1 MYKILLLVLLPMF
14 SLAQTS
20 VKGKIT
26 DKKNNPIANVK
37 ITIPELNT
45 TLSSDESGSFD
56 LIQGNRNVLLIIE
69 KEGFQKLEIQQIC
82 TLDFTI
88 QIEKNISEGNIAVV
102 TIVNDQKTLGRKQK
116 AVTNTQ
122 NLSQGELQKAA
133 CCNLSESFET
143 NPSIDVNF
151 SDAVTGNKQIK
162 MLGLTSPYILMSE
175 ENIPAIRGALQA
187 TGLNFIP
194 GTWAESIQI
203 TKGAG
208 SVTNGY
214 ESISGQIN
222 YELLKPQKEE
232 PFFANVYG
240 SNDGRFELNTHFAN
254 KYSDKLSSLVLLHGN
269 TRNIK
274 NDMNHDGFLD
284 NPLGKQ
290 VNILNRW
297 QYNDVEKGIV
307 SFLNIKYFKDE
318 KTGGTVN
325 DNSHA
330 EVMNPNL
337 WTSQVNTDKIEI
349 SNKIGYIY
357 PDMPFQSIGFQQAF
371 QYNKMHSEFGN
382 KIHHIHHKNYFS
394 NLIFNSIISNTK
406 HKFITGLNFNYDKFE
421 EHLEANFMAEYDRI
435 DTSIGSFFEY
445 AYDNLNNF
453 SFVLGARVD
462 NHNRLGFFFTPRAH
476 VKYNPFEKTTLRF
489 SAGRGKRAS
498 NIFVENIN
506 VLASSRDI
514 IVNNENGN
522 LYGLNPEIA
531 WNYGTS
537 LIQKFNLFGKQNEIV
552 IDYYKTDF
560 SNQIVVDLENPR
572 QVTFSNLK
580 GKSFAESFQLEW
592 NITLMRHLNLRTAYK
607 YLNVKTDYAKGLLDK
622 PLQAKNRFFANIA
635 YETHILDKGQQWKF
649 DATFNWIGAQRM
661 PSTLA
666 NPVQYQ
672 LPAYSPNYQLINTQV
687 TRTFSSTF
695 EMYVGAENLGNFK
708 QKNAIIASD
717 NPNSPYFDSTM
728 IYGPV
733 FGNMFYAGLRFKI
746 KAKKEAVV
754 TELKGVENLNN
765 H

>member
-1 MYKILLLVLLPMF
+1 MYKIILLVLFPIF

-20 VKGKIT
+20 VVGKIT
-26 DKKNNPIANVK
+26 DKENNPIANVK
-37 ITIPELNT
+37 ITISELNSS
-45 TLSSDESGSFD
+45 LLSDEKGSFT
-56 LIQGNRNVLLIIE
+56 LIQKNSNVLLVLE
-69 KEGFQKLEIQQIC
+69 KEGFQKLEILQSCAQ
-82 TLDFTI
+82 DFTI
-88 QIEKNISEGNIAVV
+88 QLEKSILDSSIETVKVVKNM
-102 TIVNDQKTLGRKQK
+102 KTLGRKQK

-203 TKGAG
+203 SKGAG

-232 PFFANVYG
+232 PFFANVYA
-240 SNDGRFELNTHFAN
+240 SNDGRYELNTHFAN

-297 QYNDVEKGIV
+297 QYNNVEKGIV

-318 KTGGTVN
+318 KTGGTFNQDVL
-325 DNSHA
+325 
-330 EVMNPNL
+330 NPL
-337 WTSQVNTDKIEI
+337 TWISQVNTDKIEL
-349 SNKIGYIY
+349 SNKIGYLFR
-357 PDMPFQSIGFQQAF
+357 DMPFQSIGFQQAF
-371 QYNKMHSEFGN
+371 QYNKMNSQFGLTN
-382 KIHHIHHKNYFS
+382 HTINHKSYFS
-394 NLIFNSIISNTK
+394 NLLFNSIISNTK
-406 HKFITGLNFNYDKFE
+406 HKFITGINFNYDSFQE
-421 EHLEANFMAEYDRI
+421 NLQVNFSKNYDRI
-435 DTSIGSFFEY
+435 DTSVGSFFEY
-445 AYDNLNNF
+445 SFDNLNNF
-453 SFVLGARVD
+453 SYVLGARVD
-462 NHNRLGFFFTPRAH
+462 NHNRLGLFFTPRVH

-498 NIFVENIN
+498 NMFVENIN
-506 VLASSRDI
+506 VLASSREVI
-514 IVNNENGN
+514 IHDENGK

-537 LIQKFNLFGKQNEIV
+537 LIQKFYLFGKENEIV
-552 IDYYKTDF
+552 VDYYKTDF
-560 SNQIVVDLENPR
+560 SNQIVVDLENAR

-580 GKSFAESFQLEW
+580 GKSFAESFQIEW
-592 NITLMRHLNLRTAYK
+592 NISLMTHLNLRTAYK
-607 YLNVKTDYAKGLLDK
+607 YLNVKTDYATGLLDK

-635 YETHILDKGQQWKF
+635 YETHILEKGQQWKF
-649 DATFNWIGAQRM
+649 DATFNWIGAQRL
-661 PSTLA
+661 PNTLA

-672 LPAYSPNYQLINTQV
+672 MPAYSPNYQLINAQV

-695 EMYVGAENLGNFK
+695 EMYFGAENLGNFK

-746 KAKKEAVV
+746 KGNKEI
-754 TELKGVENLNN
+754 EN
-765 H
+765 HIHKEGDDHKHD

>member
-1 MYKILLLVLLPMF
+1 MYKILFLVLMPLF
-14 SLAQTS
+14 SLAQS
-20 VKGKIT
+20 NVQGKII
-26 DKKNNPIANVK
+26 DKENTPIANVK
-37 ITIPELNT
+37 ITISELNT
-45 TLSSDESGSFD
+45 ILYSDENGSFT
-56 LIQGNRNVLLIIE
+56 LIQGNRNLILILE
-69 KEGFQKLEIQQIC
+69 KEGFQKLEIQQSVKS
-82 TLDFTI
+82 DFTI
-88 QIEKNISEGNIAVV
+88 QLEKTASDNNIATV
-102 TIVNDQKTLGRKQK
+102 TIVKKQNTLGRKQK

-122 NLSQGELQKAA
+122 HLSQGELQKAA

-208 SVTNGY
+208 SVVNGY

-222 YELLKPQKEE
+222 YELLKPCSEV
-232 PFFANVYG
+232 PFYANTYA
-240 SNDGRFELNTHFAN
+240 SNDGRYELNTHFAN
-254 KYSDKLSSLVLLHGN
+254 KYSDKVSSLLLVHGN

-297 QYNDVEKGIV
+297 QYNNAEKGIV
-307 SFLNIKYFKDE
+307 SFLNIKYFSDE
-318 KTGGTVN
+318 KTGGTIN
-325 DNSHA
+325 DNSH
-330 EVMNPNL
+330 EMVMNPNL
-337 WTSQVNTDKIEI
+337 WTSHVNTDKIEI
-349 SNKIGYIY
+349 SNKIGYVY

-371 QYNKMHSEFGN
+371 QYNKMHSEFGD
-382 KIHHIHHKNYFS
+382 KTHHIHHKNYFS
-394 NLIFNSIISNTK
+394 NLIFNSIINNTK
-406 HKFITGLNFNYDKFE
+406 HKFITGLNFNYDTFE

-445 AYDNLNNF
+445 SFDNLNNF
-453 SFVLGARVD
+453 SFVLGARAD
-462 NHNRLGFFFTPRAH
+462 NHNRLGLFFTPRAH
-476 VKYNPFEKTTLRF
+476 VKYNPFEKTTFRF

-498 NIFVENIN
+498 NIFAENIN

-514 IVNNENGN
+514 VIKNDNGK

-537 LIQKFNLFGKQNEIV
+537 FIQKFYLFGKENELV
-552 IDYYKTDF
+552 VDYYKTDF
-560 SNQIVVDLENPR
+560 SNQIVVDLENAR

-580 GKSFAESFQLEW
+580 GKSFAESFQIEW
-592 NITLMRHLNLRTAYK
+592 NINLMTHLNVRTAYK
-607 YLNVKTDYAKGLLDK
+607 YLNVKTDYATGLLDK

-635 YETHILDKGQQWKF
+635 YETHILDKGKQWKF
-649 DATFNWIGAQRM
+649 DATFNWIGQQRL
-661 PSTLA
+661 PNTQA

-672 LPAYSPNYQLINTQV
+672 LSEHTPSYQLVNAQI

-695 EMYVGAENLGNFK
+695 EMYFGTENLGNFK

-733 FGNMFYAGLRFKI
+733 FGTMYYAGIRFKI
-746 KAKKEAVV
+746 KDKKEQ
-754 TELKGVENLNN
+754 NN
-765 H
+765 INH

>member
-1 MYKILLLVLLPMF
+1 MYKLLLLVLVPIF

-20 VKGKIT
+20 VQGKIT
-26 DKKNNPIANVK
+26 DKENNPIAKVK

-45 TLSSDESGSFD
+45 TLTTDESGLFS
-56 LIQGNRNVLLIIE
+56 LVQGNRNLVLILE
-69 KEGFQKLEIQQIC
+69 KEGFQKLEISQSC
-82 TLDFTI
+82 TIDFSI
-88 QIEKNISEGNIAVV
+88 QLQKMDSENAIEVV
-102 TIVNDQKTLGRKQK
+102 KVEKKLSTLGRKQK

-122 NLSQGELQKAA
+122 NLTQGELQKAA

-222 YELLKPQKEE
+222 YELLKPQKED
-232 PFFANVYG
+232 PFFANVYA
-240 SNDGRFELNTHFAN
+240 SNDGRYELNTHFAK

-269 TRNIK
+269 TRNMK
-274 NDMNHDGFLD
+274 NDMNDDGFLD

-290 VNILNRW
+290 VNVLNRW

-318 KTGGTVN
+318 KTGGTFNQDAVN
-325 DNSHA
+325 PLSWKSNVTTEKM
-330 EVMNPNL
+330 EV
-337 WTSQVNTDKIEI
+337 
-349 SNKIGYIY
+349 SNKLGYLF

-371 QYNKMHSEFGN
+371 QYNKMNSQFGLKEHQIN
-382 KIHHIHHKNYFS
+382 HKSYFS
-394 NLIFNSIISNTK
+394 NLLFNSIINNTK
-406 HKFITGLNFNYDKFE
+406 HKFITGINFNYDSFQE
-421 EHLEANFMAEYDRI
+421 DLQVNFTKNYDRI

-445 AYDNLNNF
+445 SYDNLNNF
-453 SFVLGARVD
+453 SFVLGARAD
-462 NHNRLGFFFTPRAH
+462 NHNRLGLFFTPRAH

-498 NIFVENIN
+498 NMFVENIN

-514 IVNNENGN
+514 VINDENGK

-531 WNYGTS
+531 WNYGAS
-537 LIQKFNLFGKQNEIV
+537 LIQKFFIFGKENEIV
-552 IDYYKTDF
+552 VDYYKTDF
-560 SNQIVVDLENPR
+560 DNQIVVDLENPR

-580 GKSFAESFQLEW
+580 GKSFAESFQIEW
-592 NITLMRHLNLRTAYK
+592 NISLMRHLNLRTAYK
-607 YLNVKTDYAKGLLDK
+607 YLNVKTDYATGLLEK

-635 YETHILDKGQQWKF
+635 YETHILEKGQQWKF
-649 DATFNWIGAQRM
+649 DATFNWIGAQRL
-661 PSTLA
+661 PNTLA
-666 NPVQYQ
+666 NPIEYQ
-672 LPAYSPNYQLINTQV
+672 LPTYSPNYQLINAQV

-695 EMYVGAENLGNFK
+695 EMYLGAENLGNFK
-708 QKNAIIASD
+708 QKNAIVASD
-717 NPNSPYFDSTM
+717 NPNGPFFDSTM

-746 KAKKEAVV
+746 KTKKEVV
-754 TELKGVENLNN
+754 REI
-765 H
+765 

>member
-1 MYKILLLVLLPMF
+1 MYKILLLVLLPIF
-14 SLAQTS
+14 SLAQSS
-20 VKGKIT
+20 VQGKIT
-26 DKKNNPIANVK
+26 DKENNPIVNVK
-37 ITIPELNT
+37 IIIPELNST
-45 TLSSDESGSFD
+45 FFSDQSGTFS
-56 LIQGNRNVLLIIE
+56 LIQGNGSVTLILE
-69 KEGFQKLEIQQIC
+69 KEGFQKLEIQQSAAS
-82 TLDFTI
+82 DFAI
-88 QIEKNISEGNIAVV
+88 QLQK
-102 TIVNDQKTLGRKQK
+102 TIVESNIETVSVVKKQNTLGRKQK

-222 YELLKPQKEE
+222 YELLKPQKED
-232 PFFANVYG
+232 PFFANVYA
-240 SNDGRFELNTHFAN
+240 SNDGRYELNTHFAN

-269 TRNIK
+269 TRTIK
-274 NDMNHDGFLD
+274 NDMNDDGFLD

-297 QYNDVEKGIV
+297 EYNNTEKGIV

-318 KTGGTVN
+318 KTGGTLNQDVLSPLSWISN
-325 DNSHA
+325 
-330 EVMNPNL
+330 
-337 WTSQVNTDKIEI
+337 VNTDKVEL
-349 SNKIGYIY
+349 SHKIGYLF

-371 QYNKMHSEFGN
+371 QYNKMNSQFGVN
-382 KIHHIHHKNYFS
+382 NHQINHKSYFS
-394 NLIFNSIISNTK
+394 NLLFNSIINNTK
-406 HKFITGLNFNYDKFE
+406 HKFITGINFNYDNYQE
-421 EHLEANFMAEYDRI
+421 NLQVNFTKNYDRI

-445 AYDNLNNF
+445 SYDNLNNF
-453 SFVLGARVD
+453 SFVLGARAD
-462 NHNRLGFFFTPRAH
+462 KHNRLGLFFTPRAH
-476 VKYNPFEKTTLRF
+476 VKYNPFEKTTLRL

-506 VLASSRDI
+506 VLASSRNV
-514 IVNNENGN
+514 IVNDENGK

-537 LIQKFNLFGKQNEIV
+537 LIQKFYLFGKENEIV
-552 IDYYKTDF
+552 VDYYKTDF

-580 GKSFAESFQLEW
+580 GKSFAESFQIEW
-592 NITLMRHLNLRTAYK
+592 NITLMKHLNLRTAYK
-607 YLNVKTDYAKGLLDK
+607 YLNVKTDYATGLLDK

-649 DATFNWIGAQRM
+649 DATFNWIGEQRL
-661 PSTLA
+661 PNTLA

-672 LPAYSPNYQLINTQV
+672 LPAYSPNYQLINAQV

-708 QKNAIIASD
+708 QKSAIIASD

-746 KAKKEAVV
+746 KAKKEVA
-754 TELKGVENLNN
+754 EHNHIEGENHNN

>member
-1 MYKILLLVLLPMF
+1 MYKIVLLVLLPIF
-14 SLAQTS
+14 SLAQSSIVGTI
-20 VKGKIT
+20 VDENNTPIFQAKIVIENQDKVLFT
-26 DKKNNPIANVK
+26 DKNGQATFESSGVADLSIEATGFK
-37 ITIPELNT
+37 IKKISQSLVQ
-45 TLSSDESGSFD
+45 DFV
-56 LIQGNRNVLLIIE
+56 IQL
-69 KEGFQKLEIQQIC
+69 
-82 TLDFTI
+82 
-88 QIEKNISEGNIAVV
+88 EKNSLESNIE
-102 TIVNDQKTLGRKQK
+102 TINIVKNQKTLGRKQK

-208 SVTNGY
+208 SVTNGF

-222 YELLKPQKEE
+222 YELLKPQKED
-232 PFFANVYG
+232 PFFANVYA
-240 SNDGRFELNTHFAN
+240 SNDGRYELNTHFAN

-274 NDMNHDGFLD
+274 NDMNNDGFLD

-297 QYNDVEKGIV
+297 QYNNTEKGIV

-318 KTGGTVN
+318 KTGGTFNQDELSPLSWKSNV
-325 DNSHA
+325 
-330 EVMNPNL
+330 L
-337 WTSQVNTDKIEI
+337 TDKIEL
-349 SNKIGYIY
+349 SHKIGYLF
-357 PDMPFQSIGFQQAF
+357 PDMPFQSIGFQHAF
-371 QYNKMHSEFGN
+371 QNNKMNSQFGAN
-382 KIHHIHHKNYFS
+382 THQINHKSYFS
-394 NLIFNSIISNTK
+394 NLLFNSIISNTK
-406 HKFITGLNFNYDKFE
+406 YKFITGINFNYDSYQE
-421 EHLEANFMAEYDRI
+421 NLQVNFTKNYDRI
-435 DTSIGSFFEY
+435 DTSVGAFFEY

-453 SFVLGARVD
+453 SFVLGARAD
-462 NHNRLGFFFTPRAH
+462 NHNRLGLFFTPRAH
-476 VKYNPFEKTTLRF
+476 VKYNPFEKTTLRL

-506 VLASSRDI
+506 VLASTRDV
-514 IVNNENGN
+514 IVNDENGK

-537 LIQKFNLFGKQNEIV
+537 LIQKFYLFGKENEIV
-552 IDYYKTDF
+552 VDYYKTDF
-560 SNQIVVDLENPR
+560 SNQIVVDLENAR

-580 GKSFAESFQLEW
+580 GKSFAESFQIEW
-592 NITLMRHLNLRTAYK
+592 NITLMKHLNLRTAYK
-607 YLNVKTDYAKGLLDK
+607 YLNVKTDYATGLLEK

-649 DATFNWIGAQRM
+649 DATFNWIGEQRL
-661 PSTLA
+661 PNTLA

-672 LPAYSPNYQLINTQV
+672 LPAYSPNYQLINAQV

-695 EMYVGAENLGNFK
+695 EMYLGAENLGNFR

-746 KAKKEAVV
+746 KAKKE
-754 TELKGVENLNN
+754 VETHEHKEGEN

>member
-1 MYKILLLVLLPMF
+1 MYKILLLVLLPIL
-14 SLAQTS
+14 SLAQSS
-20 VKGKIT
+20 VQGKIT
-26 DKKNNPIANVK
+26 DKENNPIANVK
-37 ITIPELNT
+37 ITISELNT
-45 TLSSDESGSFD
+45 ILSSDENGSFT
-56 LIQGNRNVLLIIE
+56 LIQGNASVLLVLE
-69 KEGFQKLEIQQIC
+69 KEGFQKLEILQSASK
-82 TLDFTI
+82 DFTI
-88 QIEKNISEGNIAVV
+88 QLEKTSVESNIETVKVV
-102 TIVNDQKTLGRKQK
+102 KTQNTLGRKQK

-222 YELLKPQKEE
+222 YELLKPQKED
-232 PFFANVYG
+232 PFFANVYA
-240 SNDGRFELNTHFAN
+240 SNDGRYELNTHFAN

-297 QYNDVEKGIV
+297 QYNNAEKGIV

-318 KTGGTVN
+318 KTGGTMN

-337 WTSQVNTDKIEI
+337 WTSQVDTDKIEI
-349 SNKIGYIY
+349 SNKIGYVF

-371 QYNKMHSEFGN
+371 QYNKMHSEFGD
-382 KIHHIHHKNYFS
+382 KIHHMHHKNYFS
-394 NLIFNSIISNTK
+394 NLIFNSIINNTK
-406 HKFITGLNFNYDKFE
+406 HKFITGLNFNFDKFE
-421 EHLEANFMAEYDRI
+421 EHLQANFTAEYDRI
-435 DTSIGSFFEY
+435 DTSVGSFFEY
-445 AYDNLNNF
+445 SYDNLNNF
-453 SFVLGARVD
+453 SFVLGARAD
-462 NHNRLGFFFTPRAH
+462 NHNRLGLFFTPRAH

-498 NIFVENIN
+498 NIFAENIN
-506 VLASSRDI
+506 VLASSRN
-514 IVNNENGN
+514 IVINDENGK

-537 LIQKFNLFGKQNEIV
+537 LIQKFFLFGKENEIV
-552 IDYYKTDF
+552 VDYYKTDF
-560 SNQIVVDLENPR
+560 DNQIVVDLENPR

-580 GKSFAESFQLEW
+580 GKSFAESFQIEW
-592 NITLMRHLNLRTAYK
+592 NITLMKHLNLRTAYK
-607 YLNVKTDYAKGLLDK
+607 YLNVKTDYATGLLDK

-649 DATFNWIGAQRM
+649 DATFNWIGEQRL
-661 PSTLA
+661 PNTLA

-672 LPAYSPNYQLINTQV
+672 LPAYSPNYQLINAQV

-746 KAKKEAVV
+746 KAKKEVEQ
-754 TELKGVENLNN
+754 TENKQVGNHNN

>member
-1 MYKILLLVLLPMF
+1 MYRLLLLVLLPIF
-14 SLAQTS
+14 SFAQSS
-20 VKGKIT
+20 VRGIIT
-26 DKKNNPIANVK
+26 DKENNPIANVK
-37 ITIPELNT
+37 ITISELNST
-45 TLSSDESGSFD
+45 FFSDESGSFD
-56 LIQGNRNVLLIIE
+56 LIQGNGSVSLILE
-69 KEGFQKLEIQQIC
+69 KEGFQKLEIQQS
-82 TLDFTI
+82 TAQDFTI
-88 QIEKNISEGNIAVV
+88 QLEKIIVESNIETVKVVKN
-102 TIVNDQKTLGRKQK
+102 QKTLGRKQK

-222 YELLKPQKEE
+222 YELLKPQKED
-232 PFFANVYG
+232 PFFANVYA
-240 SNDGRFELNTHFAN
+240 SNDGRYELNTHFAN

-274 NDMNHDGFLD
+274 NDMNDDGFLD

-297 QYNDVEKGIV
+297 QYNNVEKGIV

-318 KTGGTVN
+318 KTGGTYN
-325 DNSHA
+325 QDMLS
-330 EVMNPNL
+330 PL
-337 WTSQVNTDKIEI
+337 TWTSNVNTDKVEL
-349 SNKIGYIY
+349 SHKIGYLF

-371 QYNKMHSEFGN
+371 QYNKMNSQFGSN
-382 KIHHIHHKNYFS
+382 SHQINHKSYFS
-394 NLIFNSIISNTK
+394 NLLFNSIINNTK
-406 HKFITGLNFNYDKFE
+406 HKFITGINFNYDSYQE
-421 EHLEANFMAEYDRI
+421 NLLVNFSKNYDRI

-445 AYDNLNNF
+445 AFDNLNNF
-453 SFVLGARVD
+453 SFVLGARAD
-462 NHNRLGFFFTPRAH
+462 NHNRLGLFFTPRAH

-498 NIFVENIN
+498 NMFVENIN
-506 VLASSRDI
+506 ILASSRDV
-514 IVNNENGN
+514 IVTDEKGK

-531 WNYGTS
+531 WNYGSS
-537 LIQKFNLFGKQNEIV
+537 LIQKFYLFGKENEIV
-552 IDYYKTDF
+552 VDYYKTDF
-560 SNQIVVDLENPR
+560 SNQIVVDLENPS

-580 GKSFAESFQLEW
+580 GKSFAESFQIEW

-607 YLNVKTDYAKGLLDK
+607 YLNVKTDYATGLLDK

-635 YETHILDKGQQWKF
+635 YETHILNKGQQWKF
-649 DATFNWIGAQRM
+649 DATFNWIGEQRL

-672 LPAYSPNYQLINTQV
+672 LPAYSPSYQLINAQV

-754 TELKGVENLNN
+754 TEIKEVENHNN

>member
-1 MYKILLLVLLPMF
+1 MYKILLLVLLPIF
-14 SLAQTS
+14 SLAQSS
-20 VKGKIT
+20 VQGKII
-26 DKKNNPIANVK
+26 DKENNPIVNVK
-37 ITIPELNT
+37 ITIPELNSILLT
-45 TLSSDESGSFD
+45 NESGLFS
-56 LIQGNRNVLLIIE
+56 LIQANRNVLLIIE
-69 KEGFQKLEIQQIC
+69 KEGFQKREIQQSC
-82 TLDFTI
+82 ALDFTI
-88 QIEKNISEGNIAVV
+88 QLEKNSVDSNIETVKIEKKLN
-102 TIVNDQKTLGRKQK
+102 TLGRKQK

-240 SNDGRFELNTHFAN
+240 SNDGRYELNTHFAN
-254 KYSDKLSSLVLLHGN
+254 KYSDKLSSLVLLHGS
-269 TRNIK
+269 TRTIK
-274 NDMNHDGFLD
+274 NDMNKDGFLD

-297 QYNDVEKGIV
+297 QYNNTEKGIV

-318 KTGGTVN
+318 KTGGTIN
-325 DNSHA
+325 QDAS
-330 EVMNPNL
+330 NPLN
-337 WTSQVNTDKIEI
+337 WASNINTEKVEL
-349 SNKIGYIY
+349 SSKIGYLF
-357 PDMPFQSIGFQQAF
+357 PDMSFQSIGLQQAF
-371 QYNKMHSEFGN
+371 QYNKMNSQFGTTN
-382 KIHHIHHKNYFS
+382 HQINHKSYFS
-394 NLIFNSIISNTK
+394 NLLFNSIINNTK
-406 HKFITGLNFNYDKFE
+406 HKFITGINFNYDSFQE
-421 EHLEANFMAEYDRI
+421 DLQVNFVKNYDRI

-445 AYDNLNNF
+445 SFDNLNNF
-453 SFVLGARVD
+453 SFVLGARAD
-462 NHNRLGFFFTPRAH
+462 NHNRLGLFFTPRAH
-476 VKYNPFEKTTLRF
+476 IKYNPFEKTTLRF

-506 VLASSRDI
+506 VLASSRNI
-514 IVNNENGN
+514 IVNDENGK

-537 LIQKFNLFGKQNEIV
+537 LIQKFFLFGKENEIV
-552 IDYYKTDF
+552 VDYYKTDF
-560 SNQIVVDLENPR
+560 SNQIVVDLENAR

-580 GKSFAESFQLEW
+580 GKSYAESFQIEW
-592 NITLMRHLNLRTAYK
+592 NVSLMTHLKIRTAYK
-607 YLNVKTDYAKGLLDK
+607 YLNVKTDYATGLLDK

-635 YETHILDKGQQWKF
+635 YETHILEKGQQWKF
-649 DATFNWIGAQRM
+649 DATFNWIGEQRL
-661 PSTLA
+661 PNTLA
-666 NPVQYQ
+666 NPMQYQ
-672 LPAYSPNYQLINTQV
+672 LPAYSPNYQLINAQV

-695 EMYVGAENLGNFK
+695 EMYAGAENLGNFK
-708 QKNAIIASD
+708 QKNAIIAAD

-733 FGNMFYAGLRFKI
+733 FGKMFYAGLRFKI
-746 KAKKEAVV
+746 KAKKEVV
-754 TELKGVENLNN
+754 NYDHKEDES
-765 H
+765 HI

>member
-1 MYKILLLVLLPMF
+1 MYKILLLVLLPIF
-14 SLAQTS
+14 SLAQSS
-20 VKGKIT
+20 VQGKIT
-26 DKKNNPIANVK
+26 DKENNPIVNVK
-37 ITIPELNT
+37 ITITELNST
-45 TLSSDESGSFD
+45 FFSDQSGTFS
-56 LIQGNRNVLLIIE
+56 LIQGNGSVTLILE
-69 KEGFQKLEIQQIC
+69 KEGFQKLEIQQSAAS
-82 TLDFTI
+82 DFAI
-88 QIEKNISEGNIAVV
+88 QLQK
-102 TIVNDQKTLGRKQK
+102 TIVESNIETVSVVKKQNTLGRKQK

-222 YELLKPQKEE
+222 YELLKPQKED
-232 PFFANVYG
+232 PFFANVYA
-240 SNDGRFELNTHFAN
+240 SNDGRYELNTHFAN

-269 TRNIK
+269 TRTIK
-274 NDMNHDGFLD
+274 NDMNDDGFLD

-297 QYNDVEKGIV
+297 EYNNTEKGIV

-318 KTGGTVN
+318 KTGGTLNQDVLSPLSWISN
-325 DNSHA
+325 
-330 EVMNPNL
+330 
-337 WTSQVNTDKIEI
+337 VNTDKVEL
-349 SNKIGYIY
+349 SHKIGYLF

-371 QYNKMHSEFGN
+371 QYNKMNSQFGVN
-382 KIHHIHHKNYFS
+382 NHQINHKSYFS
-394 NLIFNSIISNTK
+394 NLLFNSIINNTK
-406 HKFITGLNFNYDKFE
+406 HKFITGINFNYDNYQE
-421 EHLEANFMAEYDRI
+421 NLQVNFTKNYDRI

-445 AYDNLNNF
+445 SYDNLNNF
-453 SFVLGARVD
+453 SFVLGARAD
-462 NHNRLGFFFTPRAH
+462 KHNRLGLFFTPRAH
-476 VKYNPFEKTTLRF
+476 VKYNPFEKTTLRL

-506 VLASSRDI
+506 VLASSRNV
-514 IVNNENGN
+514 IVNDENGK

-537 LIQKFNLFGKQNEIV
+537 LIQKFYLFGKENEIV
-552 IDYYKTDF
+552 VDYYKTDF

-580 GKSFAESFQLEW
+580 GKSFAESFQIEW
-592 NITLMRHLNLRTAYK
+592 NITLMKHLNLRTAYK
-607 YLNVKTDYAKGLLDK
+607 YLNVKTDYATGLLDK

-649 DATFNWIGAQRM
+649 DATFNWIGEQRL
-661 PSTLA
+661 PNTLA

-672 LPAYSPNYQLINTQV
+672 LPAYSPNYQLINAQV

-708 QKNAIIASD
+708 QKSAIIASD

-733 FGNMFYAGLRFKI
+733 FGNMYYAGLRFKI
-746 KAKKEAVV
+746 KAKKEVA
-754 TELKGVENLNN
+754 EHNHIEGENHNN

>member
-1 MYKILLLVLLPMF
+1 MYRILLLVLFPIF
-14 SLAQTS
+14 SLAQSS
-20 VKGKIT
+20 VLGKIT
-26 DKKNNPIANVK
+26 DKKNNPISNVK
-37 ITIPELNT
+37 ITIPELNST
-45 TLSSDESGSFD
+45 FFSDESGTFS
-56 LIQGNRNVLLIIE
+56 LIQGNGSVSLILE
-69 KEGFQKLEIQQIC
+69 KEGFQKLEIQQSAA
-82 TLDFTI
+82 TDFIIQLEQTI
-88 QIEKNISEGNIAVV
+88 EESNIEIVKVVKN
-102 TIVNDQKTLGRKQK
+102 QKTLGRKQK

-222 YELLKPQKEE
+222 YELLKPQKED
-232 PFFANVYG
+232 PFFANVYA
-240 SNDGRFELNTHFAN
+240 SKDGRYELNTHFAN

-269 TRNIK
+269 TRTIK
-274 NDMNHDGFLD
+274 NDMNNDGFLD

-297 QYNDVEKGIV
+297 QYNNTEKGIV

-318 KTGGTVN
+318 KTGGTLNQDVL
-325 DNSHA
+325 SPLSWA
-330 EVMNPNL
+330 
-337 WTSQVNTDKIEI
+337 SKVNTDKVEL
-349 SNKIGYIY
+349 SHKIGYLF

-371 QYNKMHSEFGN
+371 QYNKMNSQFGAN
-382 KIHHIHHKNYFS
+382 SHQINHKSYFS
-394 NLIFNSIISNTK
+394 NLLFNSIISNTK
-406 HKFITGLNFNYDKFE
+406 HKFITGINFNYDSFQE
-421 EHLEANFMAEYDRI
+421 NFQVNFTKNYDRI

-445 AYDNLNNF
+445 SYDNLNNF
-453 SFVLGARVD
+453 SFVLGARAD
-462 NHNRLGFFFTPRAH
+462 NHNRLGLFFTPRAH

-498 NIFVENIN
+498 NMFVENIN
-506 VLASSRDI
+506 VLASSRDV
-514 IVNNENGN
+514 IVNDENGK

-537 LIQKFNLFGKQNEIV
+537 LIQKFFLFGKENEIV

-560 SNQIVVDLENPR
+560 SNQIVVDLENPS

-580 GKSFAESFQLEW
+580 GKSFAESFQIEW

-607 YLNVKTDYAKGLLDK
+607 YLNVKTDYATGLLDK
-622 PLQAKNRFFANIA
+622 PLQAKNRFFANVA
-635 YETHILDKGQQWKF
+635 YETHILDRGQQWKF
-649 DATFNWIGAQRM
+649 DATFNWIGEQRL

-666 NPVQYQ
+666 NPTQYQ
-672 LPAYSPNYQLINTQV
+672 LPAYSPNYQLINAQV

-695 EMYVGAENLGNFK
+695 EMYLGAENLGNFK

-746 KAKKEAVV
+746 KAKKEVA
-754 TELKGVENLNN
+754 EHNHIEGENLKHN
-765 H
+765 

>member
-1 MYKILLLVLLPMF
+1 MYKILLLVLLPIF
-14 SLAQTS
+14 SLAQSS
-20 VKGKIT
+20 VQGKIT
-26 DKKNNPIANVK
+26 DKENNPIVNVK
-37 ITIPELNT
+37 IIIPELNST
-45 TLSSDESGSFD
+45 FFSDQSGTFS
-56 LIQGNRNVLLIIE
+56 LIQGNGSVTLILE
-69 KEGFQKLEIQQIC
+69 KEGFQKLEIQQSAAS
-82 TLDFTI
+82 DFAI
-88 QIEKNISEGNIAVV
+88 QLQK
-102 TIVNDQKTLGRKQK
+102 TIVESNIETVSVVKKQNTLGRKQK

-222 YELLKPQKEE
+222 YELLKPQKED
-232 PFFANVYG
+232 PFFANVYA
-240 SNDGRFELNTHFAN
+240 SNDGRYELNTHFAN

-269 TRNIK
+269 TRTIK
-274 NDMNHDGFLD
+274 NDMNDDGFLD

-297 QYNDVEKGIV
+297 EYNNTEKGIV

-318 KTGGTVN
+318 KTGGTLNQDVLSPLSWISN
-325 DNSHA
+325 
-330 EVMNPNL
+330 
-337 WTSQVNTDKIEI
+337 VNTDKVEL
-349 SNKIGYIY
+349 SHKIGYLF

-371 QYNKMHSEFGN
+371 QYNKMNSQFGVN
-382 KIHHIHHKNYFS
+382 NHQINHKSYFS
-394 NLIFNSIISNTK
+394 NLLFNSIINNTK
-406 HKFITGLNFNYDKFE
+406 HKFITGINFNYDNYQE
-421 EHLEANFMAEYDRI
+421 NLQVNFTKNYDRI

-445 AYDNLNNF
+445 SYDNLNNF
-453 SFVLGARVD
+453 SFVLGARAD
-462 NHNRLGFFFTPRAH
+462 KHNRLGLFFTPRAH
-476 VKYNPFEKTTLRF
+476 VKYNPFEKTTLRL

-506 VLASSRDI
+506 VLASSRNV
-514 IVNNENGN
+514 IVNDENGK

-537 LIQKFNLFGKQNEIV
+537 LIQKFYLFGKENEIV
-552 IDYYKTDF
+552 VDYYKTDF

-580 GKSFAESFQLEW
+580 GKSFAESFQIEW
-592 NITLMRHLNLRTAYK
+592 NITLMKHLNLRTAYK
-607 YLNVKTDYAKGLLDK
+607 YLNVKTDYATGLLDK

-649 DATFNWIGAQRM
+649 DATFNWIGEQRL
-661 PSTLA
+661 PNTLA

-672 LPAYSPNYQLINTQV
+672 LPAYSPNYQLINAQV

-746 KAKKEAVV
+746 KAKKEVA
-754 TELKGVENLNN
+754 EHNHIEGENHNN

>member
-1 MYKILLLVLLPMF
+1 MYKILLLVLLPIF
-14 SLAQTS
+14 SLAQSS
-20 VKGKIT
+20 VQGKIT
-26 DKKNNPIANVK
+26 DKENNPIANVK
-37 ITIPELNT
+37 ITISELNT
-45 TLSSDESGSFD
+45 ILSSDENGSFT
-56 LIQGNRNVLLIIE
+56 LIQGNGSVLLVLE
-69 KEGFQKLEIQQIC
+69 KEGFQKLEILQSASK
-82 TLDFTI
+82 DFTI
-88 QIEKNISEGNIAVV
+88 QLEKTSVESNIETVKVV
-102 TIVNDQKTLGRKQK
+102 KTQNTLGRKQK

-222 YELLKPQKEE
+222 YELLKPQKED
-232 PFFANVYG
+232 PFFANVYA
-240 SNDGRFELNTHFAN
+240 SNDGRYELNTHFAN

-274 NDMNHDGFLD
+274 NDMNNDGFLD

-290 VNILNRW
+290 VNVLNRW
-297 QYNDVEKGIV
+297 QYNNVEKGIV

-318 KTGGTVN
+318 KIGGTLN
-325 DNSHA
+325 QDALSPLSWA
-330 EVMNPNL
+330 
-337 WTSQVNTDKIEI
+337 SKVNTDKVEL
-349 SNKIGYIY
+349 SHKIGYLF

-371 QYNKMHSEFGN
+371 QYNKMNSQFGAN
-382 KIHHIHHKNYFS
+382 THQINHKSYFS
-394 NLIFNSIISNTK
+394 NLLFNSIISNTK
-406 HKFITGLNFNYDKFE
+406 HKFITGINFNYDSFQE
-421 EHLEANFMAEYDRI
+421 NLQVNFTKNYDRI
-435 DTSIGSFFEY
+435 DTSVGSFFEY
-445 AYDNLNNF
+445 SFDNLNNF
-453 SFVLGARVD
+453 SFVLGARAD
-462 NHNRLGFFFTPRAH
+462 THNRLGLFFTPRAH

-506 VLASSRDI
+506 VLASSRDV
-514 IVNNENGN
+514 IVNDENGK

-537 LIQKFNLFGKQNEIV
+537 LIQKFFLFGKENEIV
-552 IDYYKTDF
+552 VDYYKTDF

-580 GKSFAESFQLEW
+580 GKSFAESFQIEW

-607 YLNVKTDYAKGLLDK
+607 YLNVKTDYATGLLDK

-649 DATFNWIGAQRM
+649 DATFNWIGEQRL
-661 PSTLA
+661 PNTLT
-666 NPVQYQ
+666 NPTQYQ
-672 LPAYSPNYQLINTQV
+672 LPAYSPNYQLVNAQV

-695 EMYVGAENLGNFK
+695 EMYLGAENLGNFK

-746 KAKKEAVV
+746 KAKKEVV
-754 TELKGVENLNN
+754 ATEKKEVENHNN

>member
-1 MYKILLLVLLPMF
+1 MYKILLLVLFPIL
-14 SLAQTS
+14 SLAQSS
-20 VKGKIT
+20 VQGKIT
-26 DKKNNPIANVK
+26 DKDNNPISNVK
-37 ITIPELNT
+37 IAIPISNA
-45 TLSSDESGSFD
+45 TLTSDEKGLFS
-56 LIQGNRNVLLIIE
+56 LIQSNGTVLLVLE
-69 KEGFQKLEIQQIC
+69 KEGFKKLEIVQSAAS
-82 TLDFTI
+82 DFTI
-88 QIEKNISEGNIAVV
+88 QLEKNSVET
-102 TIVNDQKTLGRKQK
+102 TIESVNVIKNQKTLGRKQK

-122 NLSQGELQKAA
+122 NLTQGELQKAA

-222 YELLKPQKEE
+222 YELLKPQKED
-232 PFFANVYG
+232 PFFANVYA
-240 SNDGRFELNTHFAN
+240 SNDGRYELNTHFAT

-274 NDMNHDGFLD
+274 NDMNNDGFLD
-284 NPLGKQ
+284 NPLGNQ

-318 KTGGTVN
+318 KTGGTFNQDV
-325 DNSHA
+325 S
-330 EVMNPNL
+330 NPLTWISN
-337 WTSQVNTDKIEI
+337 VNTDKIEV
-349 SNKIGYIY
+349 SNKIGYLF

-371 QYNKMHSEFGN
+371 QYNKMNSQFGSN
-382 KIHHIHHKNYFS
+382 NHQINHKSYFS
-394 NLIFNSIISNTK
+394 NLLFNSIISNTK
-406 HKFITGLNFNYDKFE
+406 HKFITGINFNYDSFQE
-421 EHLEANFMAEYDRI
+421 NLQVNFTKNYDRT
-435 DTSIGSFFEY
+435 DVSLGSFFEY
-445 AYDNLNNF
+445 SFDNLNNF
-453 SFVLGARVD
+453 SFVLGARAD
-462 NHNRLGFFFTPRAH
+462 NHNRLGLFFTPRAH

-498 NIFVENIN
+498 NMFVENIN
-506 VLASSRDI
+506 VLASSRDVVI
-514 IVNNENGN
+514 NDENGK

-537 LIQKFNLFGKQNEIV
+537 IIQKFFLFGKENEIV
-552 IDYYKTDF
+552 VDYYKTDF

-580 GKSFAESFQLEW
+580 GKSFAESFQIEW

-607 YLNVKTDYAKGLLDK
+607 YLNVKTDYATGFLDK

-635 YETHILDKGQQWKF
+635 YETHILAKGQQWKF
-649 DATFNWIGAQRM
+649 DATFNWIGEQRL

-666 NPVQYQ
+666 NPAVYQ
-672 LPAYSPNYQLINTQV
+672 LAAYSPNYQLINAQV

-695 EMYVGAENLGNFK
+695 EMYLGAENLGNFK

-746 KAKKEAVV
+746 KAKKEVHDP
-754 TELKGVENLNN
+754 THIEGENHNK

>member
-1 MYKILLLVLLPMF
+1 MYKILLLVLLPLL
-14 SLAQTS
+14 SLAQSS
-20 VKGKIT
+20 VQGKIT
-26 DKKNNPIANVK
+26 DKENNPIVNVK
-37 ITIPELNT
+37 ITISELNMI
-45 TLSSDESGSFD
+45 LFSDENGSIT
-56 LIQGNRNVLLIIE
+56 LVQGNRNLSLVLE
-69 KEGFQKLEIQQIC
+69 KEGFQKLEIQQSC
-82 TLDFTI
+82 TVDFVI
-88 QIEKNISEGNIAVV
+88 QLEKTSSDSNIEIVKVV
-102 TIVNDQKTLGRKQK
+102 KSQNTLGRKQK

-222 YELLKPQKEE
+222 YELLKPQKED
-232 PFFANVYG
+232 PFFANVYA
-240 SNDGRFELNTHFAN
+240 SNDGRYELNTHFAN

-269 TRNIK
+269 TRTIK
-274 NDMNHDGFLD
+274 NDMNDDGFLD

-297 QYNDVEKGIV
+297 QYNNTEKGIV

-318 KTGGTVN
+318 KTGGTLN
-325 DNSHA
+325 QDALS
-330 EVMNPNL
+330 PL
-337 WTSQVNTDKIEI
+337 TWTSKVNTDKVEL
-349 SNKIGYIY
+349 SHKIGYLF

-371 QYNKMHSEFGN
+371 QYNKMNSQFGAN
-382 KIHHIHHKNYFS
+382 THQINHKSYFS
-394 NLIFNSIISNTK
+394 NLLFNSIISNTK
-406 HKFITGLNFNYDKFE
+406 HKFITGINFNYDSFQE
-421 EHLEANFMAEYDRI
+421 NLQVNFTKNYDRI

-445 AYDNLNNF
+445 AFDNLNNF
-453 SFVLGARVD
+453 SFVLGARAD
-462 NHNRLGFFFTPRAH
+462 NHNRLGLFFTPRAH

-498 NIFVENIN
+498 NMFVENIN
-506 VLASSRDI
+506 VLASSRDV
-514 IVNNENGN
+514 IVNDENGK

-537 LIQKFNLFGKQNEIV
+537 LVQKFYLFGKENEIV
-552 IDYYKTDF
+552 VDYYKTDF

-580 GKSFAESFQLEW
+580 GKSFAESFQIEW
-592 NITLMRHLNLRTAYK
+592 NITLMTHLNLRTAYK
-607 YLNVKTDYAKGLLDK
+607 YLNVKTDYATGLLDK

-635 YETHILDKGQQWKF
+635 YETHILEKGQQWKF
-649 DATFNWIGAQRM
+649 DATYNWIGEQRL
-661 PSTLA
+661 PNTLA
-666 NPVQYQ
+666 NPTQYQ
-672 LPAYSPNYQLINTQV
+672 LPTYSPNYQLINAQV

-695 EMYVGAENLGNFK
+695 EMYLGAENLGNFK

-746 KAKKEAVV
+746 KAKKE
-754 TELKGVENLNN
+754 VENHNN

>member
-1 MYKILLLVLLPMF
+1 MYKIILLVLFPIF

-20 VKGKIT
+20 VVGKIT
-26 DKKNNPIANVK
+26 DKENNPIANVK
-37 ITIPELNT
+37 ITISELNSS
-45 TLSSDESGSFD
+45 LLSDEKGSFT
-56 LIQGNRNVLLIIE
+56 LIQKNSNVLLVLE
-69 KEGFQKLEIQQIC
+69 KEGFQKLEILQSCAQ
-82 TLDFTI
+82 DFTI
-88 QIEKNISEGNIAVV
+88 QLEKSILDSSIETVKVVKNM
-102 TIVNDQKTLGRKQK
+102 KTLGRKQK

-203 TKGAG
+203 SKGAG

-232 PFFANVYG
+232 PFFANVYA
-240 SNDGRFELNTHFAN
+240 SNDGRYELNTHFAN

-297 QYNDVEKGIV
+297 QYNNVEKGIV

-318 KTGGTVN
+318 KTGGTFNQDVL
-325 DNSHA
+325 
-330 EVMNPNL
+330 NPL
-337 WTSQVNTDKIEI
+337 TWISQVNTDKIEL
-349 SNKIGYIY
+349 SNKIGYLFR
-357 PDMPFQSIGFQQAF
+357 DMPFQSIGFQQAF
-371 QYNKMHSEFGN
+371 QYNKMNSQFGLTN
-382 KIHHIHHKNYFS
+382 HTINHKSYFS
-394 NLIFNSIISNTK
+394 NLLFNSIISNTK
-406 HKFITGLNFNYDKFE
+406 HKFITGINFNYDSFQE
-421 EHLEANFMAEYDRI
+421 NLQVNFSKNYDRI
-435 DTSIGSFFEY
+435 DTSVGSFFEY
-445 AYDNLNNF
+445 SFDNLNNF
-453 SFVLGARVD
+453 SYVLGARVD
-462 NHNRLGFFFTPRAH
+462 NHNRLGLFFTPRVH

-498 NIFVENIN
+498 NMFVENIN
-506 VLASSRDI
+506 VLASSREVI
-514 IVNNENGN
+514 IHDENGK

-537 LIQKFNLFGKQNEIV
+537 LIQKFYLFGKENEIV
-552 IDYYKTDF
+552 VDYYKTDF
-560 SNQIVVDLENPR
+560 SNQIVVDLENAR

-580 GKSFAESFQLEW
+580 GKSFAESFQIEW
-592 NITLMRHLNLRTAYK
+592 NISLMTHLNLRTAYK
-607 YLNVKTDYAKGLLDK
+607 YLNVKTDYATGLLDK

-635 YETHILDKGQQWKF
+635 YETHILEKGQQWKF
-649 DATFNWIGAQRM
+649 DATFNWIGAQRL
-661 PSTLA
+661 PNTLA

-672 LPAYSPNYQLINTQV
+672 MPAYSPNYQLINAQV

-695 EMYVGAENLGNFK
+695 EMYFGAENLGNFK

-746 KAKKEAVV
+746 KGNKEI
-754 TELKGVENLNN
+754 EN
-765 H
+765 HIHKEGDGHKHD

>member
-1 MYKILLLVLLPMF
+1 MYRLLLLVLLPIF
-14 SLAQTS
+14 SFAQSS
-20 VKGKIT
+20 VRGIIT
-26 DKKNNPIANVK
+26 DKENNPIANVK
-37 ITIPELNT
+37 ITIPELNST
-45 TLSSDESGSFD
+45 FFSDESGTFS
-56 LIQGNRNVLLIIE
+56 LIQGNGTVSLILE
-69 KEGFQKLEIQQIC
+69 KEGFQKLEIQQSAAQ
-82 TLDFTI
+82 DFTI
-88 QIEKNISEGNIAVV
+88 QLEKNIVESNIETVNVV
-102 TIVNDQKTLGRKQK
+102 KNQKTLGRKQK

-222 YELLKPQKEE
+222 YELLKPQKED
-232 PFFANVYG
+232 PFFANVYV
-240 SNDGRFELNTHFAN
+240 SNDGRYELNTHFAN

-269 TRNIK
+269 TRTIK
-274 NDMNHDGFLD
+274 NDMNDDGFLD

-297 QYNDVEKGIV
+297 QYNNVEKGIV

-318 KTGGTVN
+318 KTGGTLN
-325 DNSHA
+325 QDALS
-330 EVMNPNL
+330 PL
-337 WTSQVNTDKIEI
+337 TWTSNVNTDKVEL
-349 SNKIGYIY
+349 SHKIGYLF

-371 QYNKMHSEFGN
+371 QYNKMNSQFGAN
-382 KIHHIHHKNYFS
+382 SHQINHKSYFS
-394 NLIFNSIISNTK
+394 NLLFNSIISNTK
-406 HKFITGLNFNYDKFE
+406 HKFITGINFNYDSFQE
-421 EHLEANFMAEYDRI
+421 NLQVNFTKNYDRI

-445 AYDNLNNF
+445 AFDNLNNF
-453 SFVLGARVD
+453 SFVLGARAD
-462 NHNRLGFFFTPRAH
+462 NHNRLGLFFTPRAH

-498 NIFVENIN
+498 NMFVENIN
-506 VLASSRDI
+506 ILASSRDV
-514 IVNNENGN
+514 IVNDENGK

-537 LIQKFNLFGKQNEIV
+537 LIQKFFLFGKENEIV
-552 IDYYKTDF
+552 VDYYKTDF
-560 SNQIVVDLENPR
+560 SNQIVVDLENPS

-580 GKSFAESFQLEW
+580 GKSFAESFQIEW

-607 YLNVKTDYAKGLLDK
+607 YLNVKTDYATGLLDK

-649 DATFNWIGAQRM
+649 DATFNWIGEQRL
-661 PSTLA
+661 PNTLA
-666 NPVQYQ
+666 NPTQYQ
-672 LPAYSPNYQLINTQV
+672 LPTYSPNYQLINAQI

-695 EMYVGAENLGNFK
+695 EMYLGAENLGNFK

-746 KAKKEAVV
+746 KAKKEVV
-754 TELKGVENLNN
+754 ATEIKEVENHNN

>member
-1 MYKILLLVLLPMF
+1 MYRILLLVLFPIL
-14 SLAQTS
+14 SLAQSS
-20 VKGKIT
+20 VQGKIT
-26 DKKNNPIANVK
+26 DKENNPIANVK
-37 ITIPELNT
+37 ITILELN
-45 TLSSDESGSFD
+45 SVVFSDENGLFT
-56 LIQGNRNVLLIIE
+56 LIQGNGKVSLTLE
-69 KEGFQKLEIQQIC
+69 KEGFQKLEIQQSAAA
-82 TLDFTI
+82 DFTI
-88 QIEKNISEGNIAVV
+88 QLEKISSEKSIETVNIVKKQN
-102 TIVNDQKTLGRKQK
+102 TLGRKQK

-162 MLGLTSPYILMSE
+162 MLGLTSPYILISE

-222 YELLKPQKEE
+222 YELLKPSDEV
-232 PFFANVYG
+232 PFFANAYG
-240 SNDGRFELNTHFAN
+240 SNDGRYEINTHFAN

-269 TRNIK
+269 TRNSK
-274 NDMNHDGFLD
+274 NDMNDDGFLD

-290 VNILNRW
+290 VNVLNRW

-318 KTGGTVN
+318 KTGGTLNQDV
-325 DNSHA
+325 S
-330 EVMNPNL
+330 NPLTWISN
-337 WTSQVNTDKIEI
+337 VNTNKIEL
-349 SNKIGYIY
+349 SNKIGYLF

-371 QYNKMHSEFGN
+371 QYNTMNSQFGAN
-382 KIHHIHHKNYFS
+382 NHQINHKSYFS
-394 NLIFNSIISNTK
+394 NLLFNSIISNTK
-406 HKFITGLNFNYDKFE
+406 HKFITGINFNYD
-421 EHLEANFMAEYDRI
+421 NFQENLQVNFTRNYDRI

-445 AYDNLNNF
+445 SYDNLNNF
-453 SFVLGARVD
+453 SFVLGARAD
-462 NHNRLGFFFTPRAH
+462 KHNRLGLFFTPRAH

-498 NIFVENIN
+498 NMFVENIN
-506 VLASSRDI
+506 VLASSREL
-514 IVNNENGN
+514 IVNDENGK

-537 LIQKFNLFGKQNEIV
+537 LIQKFYLFGKENEIV
-552 IDYYKTDF
+552 VDYYKTDF
-560 SNQIVVDLENPR
+560 SNQIVVDLENPSL
-572 QVTFSNLK
+572 VTFSNLK
-580 GKSFAESFQLEW
+580 GRSFAESFQIEW

-607 YLNVKTDYAKGLLDK
+607 YLNVKTDYATGLLDK

-649 DATFNWIGAQRM
+649 DATFNWIGEQRL

-672 LPAYSPNYQLINTQV
+672 LPAYSPNYQLINAQI

-695 EMYVGAENLGNFK
+695 EMYFGAENLGNFK

-746 KAKKEAVV
+746 KAKKEVV
-754 TELKGVENLNN
+754 ASEVKEIENHNN

>member
-1 MYKILLLVLLPMF
+1 MYRLILLVLLPILSF
-14 SLAQTS
+14 AQSS
-20 VKGKIT
+20 VQGKIT
-26 DKKNNPIANVK
+26 DKENNPIANVK
-37 ITIPELNT
+37 ITIPELNST
-45 TLSSDESGSFD
+45 FLSDASGTFS
-56 LIQGNRNVLLIIE
+56 LIQGNKTVLLIVE
-69 KEGFQKLEIQQIC
+69 KEGFQKLEIQQSC
-82 TLDFTI
+82 TADFTL
-88 QIEKNISEGNIAVV
+88 QLEKNAVESNIETVKVV
-102 TIVNDQKTLGRKQK
+102 KNQKTLGRKQK

-162 MLGLTSPYILMSE
+162 MLGLNSPYILMSE
-175 ENIPAIRGALQA
+175 ENIPAIRGALQS

-222 YELLKPQKEE
+222 YELLKPQKED
-232 PFFANVYG
+232 PFFANVYAA
-240 SNDGRFELNTHFAN
+240 NDGRYEMNTHFAN

-269 TRNIK
+269 TRNSK
-274 NDMNHDGFLD
+274 NDMNDDGFLD

-297 QYNDVEKGIV
+297 QYNNIEKGIV

-318 KTGGTVN
+318 KNGGTVN
-325 DNSHA
+325 QDASDPLSW
-330 EVMNPNL
+330 M
-337 WTSQVNTDKIEI
+337 SKVNTDKVEL
-349 SNKIGYIY
+349 SHKLGYLF

-371 QYNKMHSEFGN
+371 QYNKMNSQFGAN
-382 KIHHIHHKNYFS
+382 QHQINHKSYFS
-394 NLIFNSIISNTK
+394 NLLFNSIINNTK
-406 HKFITGLNFNYDKFE
+406 HKFITGINFNYDGYQE
-421 EHLEANFMAEYDRI
+421 NLQVNFTRNYDRI

-445 AYDNLNNF
+445 SFDNQNNF
-453 SFVLGARVD
+453 SFVLGARAD
-462 NHNRLGFFFTPRAH
+462 KHNRLGLFFTPRAH

-506 VLASSRDI
+506 VLASSRA
-514 IVNNENGN
+514 IVVNDENGK

-537 LIQKFNLFGKQNEIV
+537 LIQKFYLFGKENEIV
-552 IDYYKTDF
+552 VDYYKTDF

-580 GKSFAESFQLEW
+580 GKSYAESFQIEW
-592 NITLMRHLNLRTAYK
+592 NITLMTHLNVRTAYK
-607 YLNVKTDYAKGLLDK
+607 YLNVKTDYATGLLEK

-635 YETHILDKGQQWKF
+635 YETHILKKGQQWKF
-649 DATFNWIGAQRM
+649 DATFNWIGEQRL

-672 LPAYSPNYQLINTQV
+672 MPAYSPSYQLINTQV

-708 QKNAIIASD
+708 QNNAIIAAD

-733 FGNMFYAGLRFKI
+733 FGKMFYAGLRFKI
-746 KAKKEAVV
+746 KTKKEVV
-754 TELKGVENLNN
+754 AIENIQEENN
-765 H
+765 QHN

>member
-1 MYKILLLVLLPMF
+1 MYKILLLVLLPIL
-14 SLAQTS
+14 SLAQSS
-20 VKGKIT
+20 VQGKIT

-45 TLSSDESGSFD
+45 TLNSDKSGSFT
-56 LIQGNRNVLLIIE
+56 LIQGNRNILLILE
-69 KEGFQKLEIQQIC
+69 KEGFQKLEIQQSSA
-82 TLDFTI
+82 LDFTI
-88 QIEKNISEGNIAVV
+88 QLEK
-102 TIVNDQKTLGRKQK
+102 TIVEGTIETIKVEKKLNTLGRKQK

-122 NLSQGELQKAA
+122 HLSQGELQKAA

-222 YELLKPQKEE
+222 YELLKPQKED
-232 PFFANVYG
+232 PFFANVYA
-240 SNDGRFELNTHFAN
+240 SNDGRYELNTHFAN

-297 QYNDVEKGIV
+297 QYNNAEKGIV

-318 KTGGTVN
+318 KTGGTLN
-325 DNSHA
+325 DNSHN
-330 EVMNPNL
+330 EMMNPYL
-337 WTSQVNTDKIEI
+337 WTSQVDTDKVEI
-349 SNKIGYIY
+349 SHKLGHVYPNK
-357 PDMPFQSIGFQQAF
+357 PFQSIGFQQAF
-371 QYNKMHSEFGN
+371 QYNKMHSEFGD

-394 NLIFNSIISNTK
+394 NLIFNSIINNTK
-406 HKFITGLNFNYDKFE
+406 HKFITGLNFNFDKFK
-421 EHLEANFMAEYDRI
+421 EHIDANFKADYDRI
-435 DTSIGSFFEY
+435 DTSVGSFFEY
-445 AYDNLNNF
+445 SFDNLNNF
-453 SFVLGARVD
+453 SFVLGARAD
-462 NHNRLGFFFTPRAH
+462 NHNRLGLFFTPRAH

-498 NIFVENIN
+498 NIFAENIN

-514 IVNNENGN
+514 VINDENGK

-537 LIQKFNLFGKQNEIV
+537 LIQKFFLFGKENEIV
-552 IDYYKTDF
+552 VDYYKTDF
-560 SNQIVVDLENPR
+560 DNQIVVDLENPR

-580 GKSFAESFQLEW
+580 GKSFAESFQIEW
-592 NITLMRHLNLRTAYK
+592 NITLMRHLSLRTAYK
-607 YLNVKTDYAKGLLDK
+607 YLNVKTDYATGLLDK

-635 YETHILDKGQQWKF
+635 YETHIKDKGQQWKF
-649 DATFNWIGAQRM
+649 DATFNWIGEQRL
-661 PSTLA
+661 PNTLA

-672 LPAYSPNYQLINTQV
+672 LPAYSPNYQLINAQV

-695 EMYVGAENLGNFK
+695 EMYLGAENLGNFK
-708 QKNAIIASD
+708 QNNAIIASD

-746 KAKKEAVV
+746 KAKKEVV
-754 TELKGVENLNN
+754 TEKIN
-765 H
+765 

>member
-1 MYKILLLVLLPMF
+1 MYRILLLVLFPIL
-14 SLAQTS
+14 SLAQSS
-20 VKGKIT
+20 VQGKIT
-26 DKKNNPIANVK
+26 DKENNPISNVK
-37 ITIPELNT
+37 ITISELNT
-45 TLSSDESGSFD
+45 TLSSDENGSFT
-56 LIQGNRNVLLIIE
+56 LIQGNGNVLLVLE
-69 KEGFQKLEIQQIC
+69 KEGFQKLKIQQSAA
-82 TLDFTI
+82 TDFTI
-88 QIEKNISEGNIAVV
+88 QLEKLISDGSIETVKVVKN
-102 TIVNDQKTLGRKQK
+102 QKTLGRKQK

-222 YELLKPQKEE
+222 YELLKPQKED
-232 PFFANVYG
+232 PFFANVYA
-240 SNDGRFELNTHFAN
+240 SNDGRYEMNTHFAN

-269 TRNIK
+269 TRTIK
-274 NDMNHDGFLD
+274 NDMNNDGFLD

-297 QYNDVEKGIV
+297 QYNNIEKGIV

-318 KTGGTVN
+318 KTGGTLNQDVLSPLSWISN
-325 DNSHA
+325 
-330 EVMNPNL
+330 
-337 WTSQVNTDKIEI
+337 VNTDKVEL
-349 SNKIGYIY
+349 SNKIGYLF

-371 QYNKMHSEFGN
+371 QYNKMNSQFGAN
-382 KIHHIHHKNYFS
+382 NHQINHKSYFS
-394 NLIFNSIISNTK
+394 NLLFNSIISNTK
-406 HKFITGLNFNYDKFE
+406 HKFITGINFNYDNYQE
-421 EHLEANFMAEYDRI
+421 NLQVNFTRNYDRI
-435 DTSIGSFFEY
+435 DTSIGTFFEY

-453 SFVLGARVD
+453 SFVLGARAD
-462 NHNRLGFFFTPRAH
+462 KHNRLGLFFTPRAH
-476 VKYNPFEKTTLRF
+476 VKYNPFKNTTLRV

-506 VLASSRDI
+506 VLASSRDVV
-514 IVNNENGN
+514 VNDENGK

-537 LIQKFNLFGKQNEIV
+537 LIQKFYLFGKENEIV
-552 IDYYKTDF
+552 VDYYKTDF

-580 GKSFAESFQLEW
+580 GKSFAESFQIEW
-592 NITLMRHLNLRTAYK
+592 NITLMKHLNLRTAYK
-607 YLNVKTDYAKGLLDK
+607 YLNVKTDYSTGLLDK
-622 PLQAKNRFFANIA
+622 PMQAKNRFFANVA

-649 DATFNWIGAQRM
+649 DATFNWIGEQRL

-672 LPAYSPNYQLINTQV
+672 LPAYSPNYQLINAQV

-695 EMYVGAENLGNFK
+695 EMYIGAENLGNFK

-746 KAKKEAVV
+746 KAKKE
-754 TELKGVENLNN
+754 VENHNN